1 LALIGHLDTLR
12 LLERALRRSQIP
24 ISHTGGF
31 HPLPRIHFGQ
41 PLPLGSEGLA
51 EWLDLELIA
60 PLQPQA
66 ALTALQSQLPSEF
79 QLLTAQQVAL
89 DGPSLSALVTGALW
103 QFGASMVDGLPA
115 PNLSQWQA
123 ALTAL
128 LAASELPWQ
137 DTDKKGRPRQRDYR
151 QLLLDLHL
159 VSPTAAAATP
169 VGPGAPVLIALESAI
184 TPQGLGLKPDHLCL
198 WLSQQLGRP
207 LRADQPRRLALNLS
221 GDDRVLTSS

>member
-1 LALIGHLDTLR
+1 
-12 LLERALRRSQIP
+12 
-24 ISHTGGF
+24 
-31 HPLPRIHFGQ
+31 LPRIHFGQ

-51 EWLDLELIA
+51 EWLELELIA

-79 QLLTAQQVAL
+79 QLLAAQQVAL

-103 QFGASMVDGLPA
+103 QFEASSVDGLPA
-115 PNLSQWQA
+115 PSLDQWQA

-151 QLLLDLHL
+151 PLLLDLRL
-159 VSPTAAAATP
+159 VSPTAAAAAAAQ
-169 VGPGAPVLIALESAI
+169 VGQKSAAVQITVASAI

-198 WLSQQLGRP
+198 WLGQQLGRT
-207 LRADQPRRLALNLS
+207 LRTDRHRRLALTLT
-221 GDDRVLTSS
+221 DRVLTCS

>member
-1 LALIGHLDTLR
+1 
-12 LLERALRRSQIP
+12 
-24 ISHTGGF
+24 
-31 HPLPRIHFGQ
+31 LPRIHFGQ

-51 EWLDLELIA
+51 EWLELELTA

-79 QLLTAQQVAL
+79 QLLAAQQVAL

-103 QFGASMVDGLPA
+103 QFEAASVDGLPA
-115 PNLSQWQA
+115 PSLDQWQA

-151 QLLLDLHL
+151 QLLLDLRL
-159 VSPTAAAATP
+159 LSPTAAAAAAEQ
-169 VGPGAPVLIALESAI
+169 VGQSAAVQITLASAI

-198 WLSQQLGRP
+198 WLGQQLGRT
-207 LRADQPRRLALNLS
+207 LRTDRHLRLALNLA
-221 GDDRVLTSS
+221 DCVLACS

>member
-1 LALIGHLDTLR
+1 
-12 LLERALRRSQIP
+12 LERALRRSQIP

-51 EWLDLELIA
+51 EWLELELTA

-66 ALTALQSQLPSEF
+66 ALTALQRQLPSEF
-79 QLLTAQQVAL
+79 QLLAAQQVTL
-89 DGPSLSALVTGALW
+89 DGPSLTALITGALW
-103 QFGASMVDGLPA
+103 QFEASSVDGLPA
-115 PNLSQWQA
+115 PSLGQWQA

-128 LAASELPWQ
+128 LAASELPWH

-151 QLLLDLHL
+151 QLLLDLRL
-159 VSPTAAAATP
+159 VSATAAAAEQ
-169 VGPGAPVLIALESAI
+169 VGQSAPVQITLTSAI

-198 WLSQQLGRP
+198 WLGQQLGRT
-207 LRADQPRRLALNLS
+207 LRTDRHRRLALTLA
-221 GDDRVLTSS
+221 DCVLA

>member
-1 LALIGHLDTLR
+1 
-12 LLERALRRSQIP
+12 
-24 ISHTGGF
+24 
-31 HPLPRIHFGQ
+31 
-41 PLPLGSEGLA
+41 LA
-51 EWLDLELIA
+51 EWLELELIA

-79 QLLTAQQVAL
+79 QLLAAQQVAL

-103 QFGASMVDGLPA
+103 QFEASSVDGLPA
-115 PNLSQWQA
+115 PSLDQWQA

-151 QLLLDLHL
+151 PLLLDLRL
-159 VSPTAAAATP
+159 VSPTAAAAAAAQ
-169 VGPGAPVLIALESAI
+169 VGQKSAAVQITVASAI

-198 WLSQQLGRP
+198 WLGQQLGRT
-207 LRADQPRRLALNLS
+207 LRTDRHRRLALTLA
-221 GDDRVLTSS
+221 DCVLTCS